1 MREQDIVAHT
11 WNLSIQEAEAES
23 QFEVSLDYTMKFV

>member
-1 MREQDIVAHT
+1 MREQDMVAHT
-11 WNLSIQEAEAES
+11 WNLSIQEAEAGS